1 MKHILRHDTTMF
13 HRRPIF
19 IYFVAIA
26 GFLSFRV
33 ESRALPVSLGTA
45 GPGNFTVLE
54 IGAGQVIGIN
64 AGGPANGVTGNV
76 GVNTNGQLNLTGDT
90 FVHGNVILGTGA
102 SVSTSGTS
110 SVSGTTTTNQSL
122 LTSAHDDA
130 LAAASAAAGLAT
142 SGGGVG
148 FTSITMSENLTPG
161 VYNLTNFNLPN
172 GTNGIVNLAAGGS
185 YVFNISGTL
194 ALHGPDGIFLAAG
207 LSPADVLFN
216 ITGTTAVAFSGGGN
230 GAVLN
235 GIILAPNAKVNLSPG
250 IVNGEIISGQNIQIV
265 SGADVVGVIPEA
277 STSALLTLCA
287 AMGMAGVVLRR
298 KKARA
303 GHPLV

>member
-1 MKHILRHDTTMF
+1 MF
-13 HRRPIF
+13 HRRAIF

-26 GFLSFRV
+26 GFLTLRG
-33 ESRALPVSLGTA
+33 ESLALPVSLGTA
-45 GPGNFTVLE
+45 GPGNFAVLE

-148 FTSITMSENLTPG
+148 FTSITMSENCVAVSEPLTS
-161 VYNLTNFNLPN
+161 
-172 GTNGIVNLAAGGS
+172 AGR
-185 YVFNISGTL
+185 
-194 ALHGPDGIFLAAG
+194 
-207 LSPADVLFN
+207 
-216 ITGTTAVAFSGGGN
+216 
-230 GAVLN
+230 LN
-235 GIILAPNAKVNLSPG
+235 GCPGPAECDSRIADPNAGTVAVPSVHG
-250 IVNGEIISGQNIQIV
+250 
-265 SGADVVGVIPEA
+265 
-277 STSALLTLCA
+277 ALLQNK
-287 AMGMAGVVLRR
+287 V
-298 KKARA
+298 
-303 GHPLV
+303 

>member
-1 MKHILRHDTTMF
+1 MKHILRQNTTKSYRMA
-13 HRRPIF
+13 IF

-26 GFLSFRV
+26 GFLGFRG
-33 ESRALPVSLGTA
+33 ESLALPVSLGAA

-64 AGGPANGVTGNV
+64 AGGPANGITGNV

-130 LAAASAAAGLAT
+130 LAAASAAAGLAA

-148 FTSITMSENLTPG
+148 VTSITGSANLTPG
-161 VYNLTNFNLPN
+161 VYKLTDFNLPN
-172 GTNGIVNLAAGGS
+172 NATVNLAAGGS
-185 YVFNISGTL
+185 YVFDISGTL
-194 ALHGPDGIFLAAG
+194 ALHGPDGIFLASG
-207 LSPADVLFN
+207 LSAANVLFN
-216 ITGTTAVAFSGGGN
+216 ITGTTDVAFSGGGN

-235 GIILAPNAKVNLSPG
+235 GIILAPNVKVNLSPG

-277 STSALLTLCA
+277 STSALLILGA
-287 AMGMAGVVLRR
+287 AIGMAGVAFRG
-298 KKARA
+298 KKARV
-303 GHPLV
+303 GHALR